1 MPVEKLDLTGI
12 QRTQAV
18 FKIMLK
24 STQMKPGDILE
35 VRSISSAF
43 RKDLQQLCEK
53 MRKSHIFIEDDGP
66 DLTRCQI
73 RF

>member
-1 MPVEKLDLTGI
+1 MHIEKLDLTGI

-35 VRSISSAF
+35 VYSISSAF
-43 RKDLQQLCEK
+43 RKDLQQLCER
-53 MRKSHIFIEDDGP
+53 MRKNPVFLEDDGP
-66 DLTRCQI
+66 DVTRCQI